1 MNHFLAQHSR
11 LCKFIFGAIYF
22 AASIY
27 LIKDMGLNNWGN
39 PVLAMLISLIAFDVL
54 IYFCM
59 YSLINPTPE
68 RKDLRWD
75 HRVWQRK
82 SMSFRNVSLDGF
94 VSYVTNGRKFIRIMI
109 IVGMVVMN
117 IVVLRDLME
126 KHNLYEYIFL
136 NK

>member
-1 MNHFLAQHSR
+1 MRINHFLAQNSR
-11 LCKFIFGAIYF
+11 LCKFIYGAIYF

-27 LIKDMGLNNWGN
+27 LIKDMGINNWGS

-59 YSLINPTPE
+59 YSLINPSPE

-75 HRVWQRK
+75 HKVWQRK
-82 SMSFRNVSLDGF
+82 RMRFRNVSLDSF
-94 VSYVTNGRKFIRIMI
+94 VSYVTNGRKFIRIII

-117 IVVLRDLME
+117 IVVLSDLMKE
-126 KHNLYEYIFL
+126 YVLYQ
-136 NK
+136 